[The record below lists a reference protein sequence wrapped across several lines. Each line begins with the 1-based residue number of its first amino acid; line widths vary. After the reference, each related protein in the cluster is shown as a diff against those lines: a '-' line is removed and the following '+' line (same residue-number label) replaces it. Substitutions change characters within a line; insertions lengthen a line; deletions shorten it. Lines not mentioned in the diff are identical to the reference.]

1 MKFRPE
7 VPEEEV
13 SDLSVEQ
20 RTTQQQRRER
30 VVQVLQIDMFKI
42 KSCFVSMYYMTL
54 QRPIAIAR
62 SPARI

>member
-42 KSCFVSMYYMTL
+42 KSCFVSMYMTL